1 MDSSPLVEVERS
13 PLGRYIR
20 YDSKLGEGS
29 CKKVYRAFDTEEG
42 REVAWNA
49 TKNLTKFRE
58 HEVGILK
65 TLKHPNIL
73 TLHDYW
79 IDEQRGQT
87 CFITDVMIFGTLHD
101 FMSRIGKINIRV
113 IKNWCRQILQALNY
127 MHTLTPPVIHRDLK
141 CDNIFIDSSTSQL
154 RIGDF
159 GLSAI
164 KDQSYLS
171 SMEGTPQFMA
181 PEIFEEKY
189 TEKVDIYAF
198 GMCVLEMATQ
208 GYPYEEC
215 SNNCYQ
221 IYKNV
226 MSGQKPRLLA
236 SVDDPELRQF
246 IELCLLSEKKRPSA
260 KELLDHP
267 FLITTSLPKVESS
280 NQLQSKEKLDEIIES
295 NYDKVDEKQS
305 KPLTETLF
313 KPPMESQLQDKVKDI
328 VEDRDKVE
336 EKPKDVIDPK
346 KEEARLLELKILSVW
361 M

>member
-1 MDSSPLVEVERS
+1 
-13 PLGRYIR
+13 
-20 YDSKLGEGS
+20 
-29 CKKVYRAFDTEEG
+29 
-42 REVAWNA
+42 
-49 TKNLTKFRE
+49 
-58 HEVGILK
+58 
-65 TLKHPNIL
+65 
-73 TLHDYW
+73 
-79 IDEQRGQT
+79 
-87 CFITDVMIFGTLHD
+87 MIFGTLHD

-127 MHTLTPPVIHRDLK
+127 MHTLDPPVIHRDLK

-236 SVDDPELRQF
+236 TVDDPELRQF

-267 FLITTSLPKVESS
+267 FLIITSLPKVESS
-280 NQLQSKEKLDEIIES
+280 NQLQSKDKLDEDSDEKHL
-295 NYDKVDEKQS
+295 DKVDEKA
-305 KPLTETLF
+305 TETQLKEKEKEKVED
-313 KPPMESQLQDKVKDI
+313 KPKDI
-328 VEDRDKVE
+328 VEDKVK
-336 EKPKDVIDPK
+336 EKNEDQSKTVIDPK